1 MAAEYV
7 PELNNIERCW
17 RDLKQNHLANRTFTD
32 VDDLDRTI
40 HQAVND
46 LNRERKPL
54 SSAKDRRGNKCCGS
68 LG

>member
-54 SSAKDRRGNKCCGS
+54 SSAGLPKVAYPRTEKR
-68 LG
+68 